1 LEIYVSEVVISRLII
16 EELKTDQPHMATPK
30 SYESIKKL
38 IFRAIFETIEQ
49 CGNAESFEQKMKTQ
63 I

>member
-1 LEIYVSEVVISRLII
+1 MYDYI
-16 EELKTDQPHMATPK
+16 EELKPTSLIWPLQKVMNQLRT
-30 SYESIKKL
+30 L
-38 IFRAIFETIEQ
+38 IFRVIFETIEQ